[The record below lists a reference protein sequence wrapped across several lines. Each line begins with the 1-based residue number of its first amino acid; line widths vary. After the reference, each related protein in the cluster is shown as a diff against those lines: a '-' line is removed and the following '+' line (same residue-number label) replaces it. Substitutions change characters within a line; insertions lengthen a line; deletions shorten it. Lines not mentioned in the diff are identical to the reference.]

1 MEIKDISVI
10 ITTFKSEN
18 KIYTC
23 IDSLPKTIKILV
35 LENSNDQEFK
45 RKLSSRYSNVECILI
60 GENRGYSVANNIRKL
75 FKFSKQ

>member
-1 MEIKDISVI
+1 MEIKDISVV

-35 LENSNDQEFK
+35 LENSNDDGYI
-45 RKLSSRYSNVECILI
+45 LS
-60 GENRGYSVANNIRKL
+60 KWH
-75 FKFSKQ
+75 